1 VYRKGLPATLRVGEK
16 LNRRA
21 RLIFPLMPALRLILL
36 WHQHQPFY
44 KDLVTG
50 EYRLPWVRLHALKD
64 YYGMVKLLDEFPN
77 VHQNFNLVPSL
88 ITQIQDYVAGTA
100 QDPFLKVAAKPAR
113 DLTQKERQFALQY
126 LFQANPANVIGRY
139 PRYWE
144 LREKFREHGYS
155 AEKAEKYLEPQQ
167 FTDLQ
172 VLSQIAWFDEFFLED
187 KDIAGLIQKERN
199 FSLDDQSFVI
209 KRERELLAKVLPV
222 YADAAKKGSIEI
234 SATPFYHP
242 ILPLVC
248 DTNAGGVSTPGLP
261 LPQNRFRHPEDAR
274 EQLVRALDLHQEVFG
289 VRPKGVWPSEGS
301 VSEEAIAIAHSLGV
315 QWMATDEG
323 VLGRST
329 GVFFQRDGN
338 GRLPAHLADRLYTI
352 HRYEKGET
360 AMHMVF
366 RDHTISDMIGFVYS
380 GMDPGDAARHL
391 LHNIQEAARP
401 VLEQGRDA
409 VVSVILD
416 GENAW
421 EYYPKSGRE
430 FLRRFY
436 DALQSENGLE
446 AVTVSEA
453 IECHRNISP
462 LPSIVPGSWINA
474 NFNVWIG
481 APEDNRAWDYLHHA
495 REFYTQNAPRAT
507 EAQRKLAFEEIL
519 IAEGSD
525 WNWWYGPEHHSA
537 NDRDFDELYRKH
549 LSNVYQALGAAPPDY
564 LSQPITGGEV
574 RPAFTPQTAYIHPR
588 VSADK
593 IRYFEWMGAAI
604 FTADQ
609 RAGAMH
615 GKQFLLDSV
624 HAGIDSAFVY
634 GRLDFAG
641 PVPDM
646 EFDLVVN
653 LESWANGEA
662 RPRRVLRLDAKVQD
676 RKLTEWRVE
685 GREEPSPGHWSNNDE
700 SAKAALLRN
709 FEFQLPLSWLLAT
722 PGSSLSSDHNHNSGN
737 GAQSKAG
744 AAPISPTS
752 RLKMRFSL
760 WQNRLPVDALPVE
773 GWIELQLVSEGEL
786 ASGM

>member
-1 VYRKGLPATLRVGEK
+1 
-16 LNRRA
+16 
-21 RLIFPLMPALRLILL
+21 MPALRLILL

-100 QDPFLKVAAKPAR
+100 QDPFLTVAAKPAK
-113 DLTQKERQFALQY
+113 DLTPKERLFALQY
-126 LFQANPANVIGRY
+126 LFQANHANVIGRY
-139 PRYWE
+139 PRYRE
-144 LREKFREHGYS
+144 LLERLREHKYS
-155 AEKAEKYLEPQQ
+155 AEKAEKYFEAQH

-187 KDIAGLIQKERN
+187 KDIAALIKKERN
-199 FSLDDQSFVI
+199 YSLEDQSFVI
-209 KRERELLAKVLPV
+209 QRERELLAKVLPA

-248 DTNAGGVSTPGLP
+248 DTNVGAVSSPGLP

-274 EQLVRALDLHQEVFG
+274 EQLVRALDLHQQVFG
-289 VRPKGVWPSEGS
+289 VRPQGVWPSEGS
-301 VSEEAIAIAHSLGV
+301 ISDETLSIAHSLGV
-315 QWMATDEG
+315 KWMATDEG

-338 GRLPAHLADRLYTI
+338 GRLPAHLAERLYNI
-352 HRYEKGET
+352 HRYENGET

-366 RDHTISDMIGFVYS
+366 RDHTISDLIGFVYS
-380 GMDPGDAARHL
+380 GMDPGDAAGHL
-391 LHNIQEAARP
+391 LRNIKDAAQP
-401 VLEQGRDA
+401 VLAQGRDA

-436 DALQSENGLE
+436 GALQHEDGLE

-453 IECHRNISP
+453 IARHRNVSP
-462 LPSIVPGSWINA
+462 LKSLVPGSWINA

-481 APEDNRAWDYLHHA
+481 APEDNRALDYLRHA
-495 REFYTQNAPRAT
+495 REFYAQHASHAT
-507 EAQRKLAFEEIL
+507 EVQRKLAFEEIL

-549 LSNVYQALGAAPPDY
+549 LSNVYQALGAVPPDY
-564 LSQPITGGEV
+564 LSQPITGTEV

-588 VSADK
+588 ISGDK

-604 FTADQ
+604 FTADH

-624 HAGIDSAFVY
+624 YAGIDSEFVY

-641 PVPDM
+641 TVPDM

-653 LESWANGEA
+653 LESWANGE
-662 RPRRVLRLDAKVQD
+662 PRAQRTLRLDATVRD
-676 RKLTEWRVE
+676 HKLAGWKVE
-685 GREEPSPGHWSNNDE
+685 GREDSLQPGSE
-700 SAKAALLRN
+700 KTEETAKAALVRN
-709 FEFQLPLSWLLAT
+709 FEFRLPLSWLLAAPT
-722 PGSSLSSDHNHNSGN
+722 V
-737 GAQSKAG
+737 G
-744 AAPISPTS
+744 AAPKTQDDHKPAATAVAATTRI
-752 RLKMRFSL
+752 RLRFSL
-760 WQNRLPVDALPVE
+760 WHNRLPVDALPME
-773 GWIELQLVSEGEL
+773 GWIELQVVSEWEL
-786 ASGM
+786 GTV